1 MQEMENEWLTY
12 AKRLQA
18 SALTGL
24 AYCKD
29 RYDIERYQ
37 EIKGIADEMFS
48 KLFMAPVEQVALLE
62 PVWKFP
68 DASEN
73 RLDNAEKAKFR
84 HLACLI
90 SVQNGLGTVA
100 S

>member
-1 MQEMENEWLTY
+1 MENEWLTY

-62 PVWKFP
+62 PV
-68 DASEN
+68 
-73 RLDNAEKAKFR
+73 
-84 HLACLI
+84 
-90 SVQNGLGTVA
+90 
-100 S
+100 